1 LKNRT
6 RSTILALALIFLT
19 NRGAFTQQSVELPA
33 NYIRVTAPTAQKLT
47 LETKS
52 RHPEITKLGI
62 HATPPSMSDNAII
75 GSEVPSKIGKKSSS
89 KDMEKVTQA
98 KPSVERIEK
107 DGIYDLFLPLS
118 DAKGRDIG
126 QGFVVMEVPFKN
138 ASDPKAALKI
148 GEQIRDEIQRKIPS
162 RDALYQ

>member
-1 LKNRT
+1 LNEELLKN
-6 RSTILALALIFLT
+6 IALALIFLA
-19 NRGAFTQQSVELPA
+19 GHGSFAQQPATLPA
-33 NYIRVTAPTAQKLT
+33 NYIRVAAPMAQKLT

-75 GSEVPSKIGKKSSS
+75 GSEVPSKIGKKSSG
-89 KDMEKVTQA
+89 KDMEKVKQG

-118 DAKGRDIG
+118 DAKGRDVG

-138 ASDPKAALKI
+138 ASNQEAALKI
-148 GEQIRDEIQRKIPS
+148 GEQIRNEIQRQIPS
-162 RDALYQ
+162 RDALYR

>member
-1 LKNRT
+1 MKNVSGIIT
-6 RSTILALALIFLT
+6 LALWIVLA
-19 NRGAFTQQSVELPA
+19 NGAAFAQQPVTLPA
-33 NYIRVTAPTAQKLT
+33 NFIRVSAPTAQKLT
-47 LETKS
+47 LDTKS
-52 RHPEITKLGI
+52 RHPEIAKLGI

-75 GSEVPSKIGKKSSS
+75 GSETPSKIGKKSSG
-89 KDMEKVTQA
+89 KDMEKVAQA

-107 DGIYDLFLPLS
+107 DGIYDLLLPLL

-138 ASDPKAALKI
+138 ASNPEEALKI